1 MRVEQQKVP
10 DPISMV
16 KATAKATAEEEQRVP
31 GERESFA
38 SQPPL
43 FAFVPSCL
51 RSGATFQP
59 ATAVAALMGVY
70 MRFFPSLPL
79 FAAATAAAAAASFSL
94 TQHTFLSKGEGG
106 EGVEEEGGREKEK
119 KDCTGRRE
127 GGAAKAQAEAEVV
140 AVETAAGVCL
150 KAATGA
156 SRQHR

>member
-31 GERESFA
+31 GEGESFA

-79 FAAATAAAAAASFSL
+79 FAAAKAAAAAAAAASFSL
-94 TQHTFLSKGEGG
+94 TQHTFLS
-106 EGVEEEGGREKEK
+106 
-119 KDCTGRRE
+119 
-127 GGAAKAQAEAEVV
+127 
-140 AVETAAGVCL
+140 
-150 KAATGA
+150 
-156 SRQHR
+156 